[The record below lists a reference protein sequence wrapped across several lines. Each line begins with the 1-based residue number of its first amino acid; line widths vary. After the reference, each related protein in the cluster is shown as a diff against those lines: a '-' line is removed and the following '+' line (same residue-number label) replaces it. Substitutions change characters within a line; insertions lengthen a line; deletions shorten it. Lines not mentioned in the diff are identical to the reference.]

1 MKKQP
6 KAVYIIEN
14 GGYTEL
20 TYEEFCRREQICPL
34 YADKLFLPLYGR
46 LMEVSFAYSVSL
58 LRIRISGY
66 PPGAGTKRQSIHTA
80 VLHGIAVF
88 FCSTFFTTFHHYFI
102 SYDDFCHACAS
113 AFMQVLFLFVG
124 KCRVVIYTSLIEPSC
139 RSPPF
144 F

>member
-46 LMEVSFAYSVSL
+46 L
-58 LRIRISGY
+58 
-66 PPGAGTKRQSIHTA
+66 
-80 VLHGIAVF
+80 AVF

>member
-1 MKKQP
+1 M
-6 KAVYIIEN
+6 
-14 GGYTEL
+14 
-20 TYEEFCRREQICPL
+20 
-34 YADKLFLPLYGR
+34 DKR
-46 LMEVSFAYSVSL
+46 TDINTASFAYSVSL

-124 KCRVVIYTSLIEPSC
+124 KCRVVIYTILIEPSC